1 LVKGQRFQSWRSVGH
16 ALQAARIHNAR
27 GVDELILLD
36 IAATPEG
43 RGPNLDLVRKLADEC
58 FIPLTGGGIWIPLR
72 GDAVAG
78 VGTAPVTAN
87 PASFGGAAHGTYTH
101 RAGRVQLIFV
111 LESGI
116 VANVLRCALIPIQR
130 DYT

>member
-1 LVKGQRFQSWRSVGH
+1 MSVTERITPILGPTPPTDGPT
-16 ALQAARIHNAR
+16 ALA
-27 GVDELILLD
+27 
-36 IAATPEG
+36 EG
-43 RGPNLDLVRKLADEC
+43 TVLDLPLKFGFDVELVVQNAAVAGRPYFWCVDAA
-58 FIPLTGGGIWIPLR
+58 LTGGGIWIPLR

-87 PASFGGAAHGTYTH
+87 PANFSGAAHGTYTH